1 MAESVRHHQAINK
14 LHKLRQ
20 KHNMT
25 MDENVQV
32 IRKRQNA
39 KCNAGNKGGVSRLYQ
54 RGRLQKSHPRPSA
67 GQTPIFSLHSLQEH
81 KSEACDEEPLV
92 EVLRMTEGNQSS
104 APGDKLFPRLS
115 KVKLNRFLQHN
126 GHKTEQR

>member
-1 MAESVRHHQAINK
+1 
-14 LHKLRQ
+14 
-20 KHNMT
+20 
-25 MDENVQV
+25 MDENIQV

-39 KCNAGNKGGVSRLYQ
+39 KCNEGKEGGVSRLYQ
-54 RGRLQKSHPRPSA
+54 MGRLQKSHPRPSA

-81 KSEACDEEPLV
+81 KSEACDKEPLV
-92 EVLRMTEGNQSS
+92 KVLRMTEGNQSS

-126 GHKTEQR
+126 GHKTKQR